1 MRKIALILLVAL
13 AVPAVSLTGQ
23 TYSALWKQVKEADN
37 NDLPQ
42 TKISVLQR
50 IERKAETEKDY
61 GQLLKASL
69 LGVQTVA
76 LISPDSLL
84 PAVERLE

>member
-13 AVPAVSLTGQ
+13 VVPAVSLMGQ

-37 NDLPQ
+37 KDLPQ
-42 TKISVLQR
+42 TKIGVLQR
-50 IERKAETEKDY
+50 IERKAEAEKDY

-69 LGVQTVA
+69 LGRRPPQ
-76 LISPDSLL
+76 
-84 PAVERLE
+84 